1 MNWIADHFGSRRGFL
16 RPLTQQAA
24 CRVRPGAY
32 RRPPLSEVTRLVF
45 ICKGNICR
53 SAFAESVA
61 ASVEFPACS
70 YGFETH
76 VGKPANPGMAEAAK
90 AAGIDLSGHR
100 TTPLSEHAALPGDL
114 VLLFESGHLPEVE
127 GLIGKGAPRAL
138 LGMWATPPWPYI
150 HDPFGA
156 SPAYYEKAANTIRQ
170 ATLNL
175 VIDIRAQHDQ

>member
-1 MNWIADHFGSRRGFL
+1 MNWIADNFGSRRGL
-16 RPLTQQAA
+16 VRLLTQQAA
-24 CRVRPGAY
+24 WRLRPGAY

-45 ICKGNICR
+45 VCKGNICR

-61 ASVEFPACS
+61 ASVGFPARS

-76 VGKPANPGMAEAAK
+76 LGKPANPGMAEAAR
-90 AAGIDLSGHR
+90 AAGFDLSGHR
-100 TTPLSEHAALPGDL
+100 TTPLREHAAIPGDL
-114 VLLFESGHLPEVE
+114 VLLFESGHLPELD
-127 GLIGKGAPRAL
+127 GLIEKTTPRAL

-150 HDPFGA
+150 HDPYGA

-175 VIDIRAQHDQ
+175 VTEIRGQHGQ